1 MLQPTPWELL
11 ERLNAVH
18 GSRGVL
24 EGRDA
29 RLGNPV
35 LRAAYAVRHRD
46 FNLSSYSSG
55 RLGEPCARCAT
66 FTNCFC
72 EVCFL
77 HPRDPPFP
85 ICTQCDGEHYVCVL
99 CESNGVPWSAGG
111 EARTARGDP
120 EEMLEISAF
129 RDENGEV
136 VRINPPLRI
145 PISQVTDEQP
155 VDAHL
160 EAYLRA
166 HGM

>member
-1 MLQPTPWELL
+1 MRAWVIQFCEQLMLYVIGTSTSALTPLVVW
-11 ERLNAVH
+11 V
-18 GSRGVL
+18 
-24 EGRDA
+24 
-29 RLGNPV
+29 NPV
-35 LRAAYAVRHRD
+35 FAVPPSPTA
-46 FNLSSYSSG
+46 FVK
-55 RLGEPCARCAT
+55 CAFFILAI
-66 FTNCFC
+66 
-72 EVCFL
+72 L
-77 HPRDPPFP
+77 PFP
-85 ICTQCDGEHYVCVL
+85 FVCIQCDGEHYVCVL
-99 CESNGVPWSAGG
+99 CESNGVLWSAGG
-111 EARTARGDP
+111 EARTAGGDP